1 MLEYAYYPGC
11 SLELSASSYDKSI
24 RAVFE
29 KLGVG
34 LHEIDDWNCCG
45 ATMYMSVKKIVG
57 YSISARN
64 LALAQNMGMQIC
76 APCSSCYTILRKTN
90 RHIAWD
96 PKERA
101 KINEALQAANLSY
114 DTLVEVRHPLDILI
128 NDVGLGTIKA
138 KAVKSLKGI
147 KVAPYYGCQIVRP
160 HGYFDDT
167 DDPVTMDKL
176 LSALGANVT
185 DYPLKVRCCGG
196 MLMTTQEDVAL
207 KLNLML
213 LQAAVDNGAEMI
225 ATACPLCEMNLEA
238 YQDKI
243 NKKFNQNFKIPI
255 VYFSHLVGAALGA
268 KPKDMDIDKFMIE
281 VPKLNNLPDVSISPK
296 EAGA

>member
-11 SLELSASSYDKSI
+11 SLETTASPYDKSV
-24 RAVFE
+24 RAVFDA
-29 KLGVG
+29 LGVG
-34 LHEIDDWNCCG
+34 LHEIEDWNCCG

-57 YSISARN
+57 YAISARN
-64 LALAQNMGMQIC
+64 LAIAQNMGMQIC

-101 KINEALQAANLSY
+101 KINEALKAANLSY
-114 DTLVEVRHPLDILI
+114 DTEVAVRHPLDILI
-128 NDVGLGTIKA
+128 NDIGIDAIKA
-138 KAVKSLKGI
+138 KAVKTLSGI

-160 HGYFDDT
+160 HGYFDDM
-167 DDPVTMDKL
+167 DDPMTMDNL
-176 LSALGANVT
+176 LSALGAKVT

-196 MLMTTQEDVAL
+196 MLMTTQEEVAL

-213 LQAAVDNGAEMI
+213 LQAAVDSGAEMI

-238 YQDKI
+238 YQGKI
-243 NKKFNQNFKIPI
+243 NKKFGQNFNIPI
-255 VYFSHLVGAALGA
+255 VYFSHLVGAALGVKA
-268 KPKDMDIDKFMIE
+268 KTMELNKLMIP
-281 VPKLNNLPDVSISPK
+281 VPKLDNLPSSQTAK
-296 EAGA
+296 EVRG